1 MPKSR
6 FWKSIYCY
14 VFSKTNDS
22 SH

>member
-14 VFSKTNDS
+14 VFSKTDDS
-22 SH
+22 SN